1 MTASITGRADM
12 DHCFVGLDVSKEET
26 AVCVRTRGGKI
37 KAAFKTPT
45 DPDAICQS
53 LNRCDADIQCVVV
66 ETGRMANWLYS
77 ELSQR
82 GLPMVCID
90 ARQAHAVLSQMH
102 NKTDENDAAMLAE
115 LARTG
120 FYKRIEVKGR
130 IAQERRAL
138 LRAREVAIKTRMN
151 VENTIRG
158 LLAGFGVRLP
168 KHLKTYD
175 QRVRHV
181 LDDQPILA
189 GIILPLLRL
198 RTEALRQVAALTKDM
213 SRIARSDEAC
223 QRLMT
228 IPGIGAVSAVT
239 FVATIDTP
247 DRFCRSRSVGAYV
260 GLTSRRHQSGDIDYG
275 GRISRRGDRMLRTV
289 LYEAA
294 NSLMCRGKSGAGQ
307 NLKDWAIALKK
318 RTSHKKA
325 VVALARK
332 LAVIMHAIWKDGTEF
347 EPQEA

>member
-1 MTASITGRADM
+1 MEQL
-12 DHCFVGLDVSKEET
+12 FVGLDVSKDET
-26 AVCVRTRGGKI
+26 AICVRTQCGII
-37 KAAFKTPT
+37 KAAFKKPT
-45 DPDAICQS
+45 DPGVIYRALICELQHI
-53 LNRCDADIQCVVV
+53 RCVVL
-66 ETGRMANWLYS
+66 ETGRMANWLYN

-82 GLPMVCID
+82 GLPVVCID

-120 FYKRIEVKGR
+120 FYKRIEVKSR
-130 IAQERRAL
+130 VAQERRAL
-138 LRAREVAIKTRMN
+138 LRAREVAIKSRMN

-158 LLAGFGVRLP
+158 LLASFGIRLP
-168 KHLKTYD
+168 KHLKTYEH
-175 QRVRHV
+175 RVRKA
-181 LDDQPILA
+181 LEDQSDLS

-198 RTEALRQVAALTKDM
+198 RTEALRQAAVLTKDM
-213 SRIARSDEAC
+213 ARQARADNAC

-239 FVATIDTP
+239 YVATIDTP
-247 DRFCRSRSVGAYV
+247 DRFARSRSVGAYI
-260 GLTSRRHQSGDIDYG
+260 GLTSRRYQSGDIDYG

-294 NSLMCRGKSGAGQ
+294 NSLLCRVRSGPGQ
-307 NLKDWAIALKK
+307 HLKNWAKAIKK

-347 EPQEA
+347 EPREA

>member
-1 MTASITGRADM
+1 MEQL
-12 DHCFVGLDVSKEET
+12 FVGLDVSKDET
-26 AVCVRTRGGKI
+26 AICIRTQSGI
-37 KAAFKTPT
+37 VKAAFKKPT
-45 DPDAICQS
+45 DPDIIHRALIGDLQHI
-53 LNRCDADIQCVVV
+53 RCVVL
-66 ETGRMANWLYS
+66 ETGRMANWLYN

-120 FYKRIEVKGR
+120 FYKRVEVKSR
-130 IAQERRAL
+130 IAQQRRAL
-138 LRAREVAIKTRMN
+138 LRAREVAIKSRMN

-158 LLAGFGVRLP
+158 LLASFGIRLP

-175 QRVRHV
+175 QRVRTA
-181 LDDQPILA
+181 LEGQAELL
-189 GIILPLLRL
+189 GIILPLLHL
-198 RTEALRQVAALTKDM
+198 RTEALRQAAALTKDM
-213 SRIARSDEAC
+213 ARQARVDDTC
-223 QRLMT
+223 RRLMT
-228 IPGIGAVSAVT
+228 IPGVGAVSAVT
-239 FVATIDTP
+239 YVAMIDTP
-247 DRFCRSRSVGAYV
+247 DRFAKSRSVGAYI
-260 GLTSRRHQSGDIDYG
+260 GLTSRRYQSGDVDYG

-294 NSLMCRGKSGAGQ
+294 NSLLCRVKSGPGQ
-307 NLKDWAIALKK
+307 HLKNWAKAIKK

-347 EPQEA
+347 EPREV